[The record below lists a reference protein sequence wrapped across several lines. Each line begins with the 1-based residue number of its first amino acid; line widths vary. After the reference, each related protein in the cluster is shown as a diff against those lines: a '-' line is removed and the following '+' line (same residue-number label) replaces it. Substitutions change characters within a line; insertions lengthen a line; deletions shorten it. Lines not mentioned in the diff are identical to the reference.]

1 MEPLRIGLN
10 LVWLAEGAAGIG
22 RYATELLPALLEAQP
37 ANQIVA
43 FVSRDAPKTLLAAPW
58 ASNVRWHTLPVG
70 LEGAPVHLAAQFAGL
85 PVVARRGGLDVI
97 HSPANVGPAI
107 APGVATVVTVHD
119 LLWLHQAQHWESRR
133 AQRSLRA
140 LQRHSA
146 RRASR
151 VIAISQAVR
160 RDVVA
165 NLGVEGKRVDVVH
178 QGVSDRAW
186 ADPVSEADLRRRLEL
201 GSSRVVLCVAQKRPY
216 KNLASL
222 IRAVSELRDH
232 DVCVVLPGAP
242 TAHEAELREL
252 ADRLGVRERVRFPA
266 WVSDAEL
273 EGLYALAHCFVLP
286 SLMEGFG
293 LPVLEAMQRDVPVA
307 CSERWAL
314 PEVAGDAALFFDP
327 ADQGA
332 VTGAVRRLLDDGDLG
347 RELARRGR
355 LRCRQFTW
363 RRTAELTLAAYRRAR
378 EGIRRSPNAP
388 GDR

>member
-1 MEPLRIGLN
+1 MERLRIGLN
-10 LVWLAEGAAGIG
+10 LVWLVEGAAGIG
-22 RYATELLPALLEAQP
+22 RYATELLPALLEAEP

-43 FVSRDAPKTLLAAPW
+43 FVSRDAPKDLLAAPW
-58 ASNVRWHTLPVG
+58 AANVRWHTLPVG

-85 PVVARRGGLDVI
+85 PVLARRGGLDVI

-119 LLWLHQAQHWESRR
+119 LLWLHQAQHWEGRR

-160 RDVVA
+160 RDVIA
-165 NLGVEGKRVDVVH
+165 NLGVEERRVDVVH

-186 ADPVSEADLRRRLEL
+186 TDPVPESDLRRRLEL

-222 IRAVSELRDH
+222 IRAVSELRDR

-252 ADRLGVRERVRFPA
+252 ADRLGVHERVRFPA

-286 SLMEGFG
+286 SFMEGFG

-314 PEVAGDAALFFDP
+314 PEVAGDAALLFDP
-327 ADQGA
+327 ADQAA

-347 RELARRGR
+347 RELVRRGR
-355 LRCRQFTW
+355 LRCRQFAW

-378 EGIRRSPNAP
+378 DGIRRSPNGP
-388 GDR
+388 RDR